1 MYSLRKDSRALFFD
15 AHSIRLS
22 DMDSL
27 YFASAGRSAV
37 GLIRNGNEDGAL
49 THPQLIA
56 VADGM
61 GGHAGGE
68 IASSIALQILA
79 RKASVFLDAQI
90 DPDSADDFYNSTI
103 EEIDLALKAASDE
116 DPKLSGLGTTL
127 TALFIRN
134 NQAALLHV
142 GDSRAYRI
150 RGAVIEQLSVD
161 HTVMQELLSAGT
173 ITQAEVAEHPQR
185 SMLTQALM
193 GSGSLSIALHI
204 FDIQES
210 DRFILCSDGLS
221 GVLSDKEIKSLVKS
235 QTPEDS
241 VAALVDATYIN
252 GAPDNVTV
260 IVADLVT
267 SEITDSP
274 SQLIQLFGTASS

>member
-1 MYSLRKDSRALFFD
+1 MKFD
-15 AHSIRLS
+15 APSVRLS

-27 YFASAGRSAV
+27 YFLSAARSAV

-68 IASSIALQILA
+68 IASAIALEILA
-79 RKASVFLDAQI
+79 RRAIVFTDAEM
-90 DPDSADDFYNSTI
+90 DKDSADDYFNSTI
-103 EEIDLALKAASDE
+103 DEIDSALKLASDD
-116 DPKLSGLGTTL
+116 DPALSGLGTTL
-127 TALFIRN
+127 TALFIRDK
-134 NQAALLHV
+134 QAVLLHV

-150 RGAVIEQLSVD
+150 RGASIEQLSVD
-161 HTVMQELLSAGT
+161 HTVMQELLAAGT
-173 ITQAEVAEHPQR
+173 ITHADVAEHPQR

-193 GSGSLSIALHI
+193 GSQTLSIGLHI
-204 FDIQES
+204 FDLKDG

-221 GVLSDKEIKSLVKS
+221 GVLTDKEIKTLAKS
-235 QTPEDS
+235 PSPKDA

-260 IVADLVT
+260 IVSDIEDGEPAEST
-267 SEITDSP
+267 IEF
-274 SQLIQLFGTASS
+274 FGTVAP

>member
-1 MYSLRKDSRALFFD
+1 MN
-15 AHSIRLS
+15 
-22 DMDSL
+22 SL
-27 YFASAGRSAV
+27 YFVSAARSAV
-37 GLIRNGNEDGAL
+37 GLLRYGNEDGAL

-68 IASSIALQILA
+68 IASAIALEILA
-79 RKASVFLDAQI
+79 RRASVFTNAEI
-90 DPDSADDFYNSTI
+90 DKDSADDYFNSTI
-103 EEIDLALKAASDE
+103 DEIDGALKAASDE
-116 DPKLSGLGTTL
+116 NPKLSGLGTTL
-127 TALFIRN
+127 TALFIRDG
-134 NQAALLHV
+134 QAVLLHV

-173 ITQAEVAEHPQR
+173 ITQADVAEHPQR

-193 GSGSLSIALHI
+193 GSQILSIGLHV
-204 FDIQES
+204 FDLRDE

-221 GVLSDKEIKSLVKS
+221 GVLADKEIKTLVKS
-235 QTPEDS
+235 QSPKDA
-241 VAALVDATYIN
+241 VAALIDATYIN

-260 IVADLVT
+260 VVADVSSAAPAGASL
-267 SEITDSP
+267 EF
-274 SQLIQLFGTASS
+274 FGTATP

>member
-1 MYSLRKDSRALFFD
+1 
-15 AHSIRLS
+15 
-22 DMDSL
+22 MDSL
-27 YFASAGRSAV
+27 YFASAARSAI

-68 IASSIALQILA
+68 VASSIALHILA
-79 RKASVFLDAQI
+79 RRASVFLDAEI
-90 DPDSADDFYNSTI
+90 DQDSADDFFNATI
-103 EEIDLALKAASDE
+103 EDIDIALKAASDE
-116 DPKLSGLGTTL
+116 DPALSGLGTTL

-134 NQAALLHV
+134 NQAVLLHV

-150 RGAVIEQLSVD
+150 RGAAIEQLSVD

-173 ITQAEVAEHPQR
+173 ITQADIAEHPQR

-193 GSGSLSIALHI
+193 GSGTLSIGLHI
-204 FDIQES
+204 FDLKES

-221 GVLSDKEIKSLVKS
+221 GVLSDKEIKTLAKTKS
-235 QTPEDS
+235 PEDA

-260 IVADLVT
+260 VIADLAP
-267 SEITDSP
+267 SEIADAP
-274 SQLIQLFGTASS
+274 IQLFGTATS

>member
-1 MYSLRKDSRALFFD
+1 MN
-15 AHSIRLS
+15 
-22 DMDSL
+22 SL
-27 YFASAGRSAV
+27 YFVSAARSAV

-68 IASSIALQILA
+68 VASAIALEILA
-79 RKASVFLDAQI
+79 RRAAVFTDAEM
-90 DPDSADDFYNSTI
+90 DKDSADDYFNSTI
-103 EEIDLALKAASDE
+103 DEVDDALKAASDE
-116 DPKLSGLGTTL
+116 NPKLSGLGTTL
-127 TALFIRN
+127 TALFIRD

-150 RGAVIEQLSVD
+150 RGASIEQLSVD

-173 ITQAEVAEHPQR
+173 ITQADVAEHPQR

-193 GSGSLSIALHI
+193 GSQILSIGLHVSELK
-204 FDIQES
+204 DE

-221 GVLSDKEIKSLVKS
+221 GVLADKEIKTLVKS
-235 QTPEDS
+235 QSPKDAVT
-241 VAALVDATYIN
+241 ALIDATYIN

-260 IVADLVT
+260 VVADV
-267 SEITDSP
+267 SSKAPAEP
-274 SQLIQLFGTASS
+274 SLEFFGTAKP

>member
-1 MYSLRKDSRALFFD
+1 MN
-15 AHSIRLS
+15 
-22 DMDSL
+22 SL
-27 YFASAGRSAV
+27 YFVSAARSAV

-68 IASSIALQILA
+68 IASAIALEILA
-79 RKASVFLDAQI
+79 RRASVFTNAEI
-90 DPDSADDFYNSTI
+90 DKDSADDYFNSTI
-103 EEIDLALKAASDE
+103 DEIDGALKAASDE
-116 DPKLSGLGTTL
+116 NPKLSGLGTTL
-127 TALFIRN
+127 TALFIRDY
-134 NQAALLHV
+134 QAVLLHV

-173 ITQAEVAEHPQR
+173 ITQADVAEHPQR

-193 GSGSLSIALHI
+193 GSQILSIGLHV
-204 FDIQES
+204 FDLRDE

-221 GVLSDKEIKSLVKS
+221 GVLADKEIKTLVKS
-235 QTPEDS
+235 QSPKDA
-241 VAALVDATYIN
+241 VAALIDATYIN

-260 IVADLVT
+260 VVADVSSAAPAGASL
-267 SEITDSP
+267 EF
-274 SQLIQLFGTASS
+274 FGTATP

>member
-1 MYSLRKDSRALFFD
+1 MN
-15 AHSIRLS
+15 
-22 DMDSL
+22 SL
-27 YFASAGRSAV
+27 YFVSAARSAV

-68 IASSIALQILA
+68 VASAIALEILA
-79 RKASVFLDAQI
+79 RRAAVFTDAEM
-90 DPDSADDFYNSTI
+90 DKDSADDYFNSTI
-103 EEIDLALKAASDE
+103 DEVDDALKAASDE
-116 DPKLSGLGTTL
+116 NPKLSGLGTTL
-127 TALFIRN
+127 TALFIRD
-134 NQAALLHV
+134 NQAVLLHV

-150 RGAVIEQLSVD
+150 RGASIEQLSVD

-173 ITQAEVAEHPQR
+173 ITQADVAEHPQR

-193 GSGSLSIALHI
+193 GSQILSIGLHVSELK
-204 FDIQES
+204 DE

-221 GVLSDKEIKSLVKS
+221 GVLADKEIKTLVKS
-235 QTPEDS
+235 QSPKDAVT
-241 VAALVDATYIN
+241 ALIDATYIN

-260 IVADLVT
+260 VVADVSSKAPT
-267 SEITDSP
+267 EP
-274 SQLIQLFGTASS
+274 SLEFFGTAKP

>member
-1 MYSLRKDSRALFFD
+1 MN
-15 AHSIRLS
+15 
-22 DMDSL
+22 SL
-27 YFASAGRSAV
+27 YFVSAARSAV

-68 IASSIALQILA
+68 VASAIALEILA
-79 RKASVFLDAQI
+79 CRAAVFTDAEM
-90 DPDSADDFYNSTI
+90 DKDSADDYFNSTI
-103 EEIDLALKAASDE
+103 DEVDDALKAASDE
-116 DPKLSGLGTTL
+116 NPKLSGLGTTL
-127 TALFIRN
+127 TALFIRD
-134 NQAALLHV
+134 NQAVLLHV

-150 RGAVIEQLSVD
+150 RGASIEQLSVD

-173 ITQAEVAEHPQR
+173 ITQADVAEHPQR

-193 GSGSLSIALHI
+193 GSQILSIGLHVSELK
-204 FDIQES
+204 DE

-221 GVLSDKEIKSLVKS
+221 GVLADKEIKTLVKS
-235 QTPEDS
+235 QSPKDAVT
-241 VAALVDATYIN
+241 ALIDATYIN

-260 IVADLVT
+260 VVADVSSKAPT
-267 SEITDSP
+267 EP
-274 SQLIQLFGTASS
+274 SLEFFGTAKP

>member
-1 MYSLRKDSRALFFD
+1 
-15 AHSIRLS
+15 
-22 DMDSL
+22 MDSL
-27 YFASAGRSAV
+27 NFVSAARSAV

-68 IASSIALQILA
+68 IASSIALQILSRRA
-79 RKASVFLDAQI
+79 LIFTDREMDK
-90 DPDSADDFYNSTI
+90 DSADDYFNSTI
-103 EEIDLALKAASDE
+103 DEIDNALKVASDE
-116 DPKLSGLGTTL
+116 DPTLSGLGTTL
-127 TALFIRN
+127 TALFIRD
-134 NQAALLHV
+134 NQAVLLHV

-150 RGAVIEQLSVD
+150 RGAAIDQLSVD

-173 ITQAEVAEHPQR
+173 ITQADIAEHPQR

-193 GSGSLSIALHI
+193 GSQTLSIGLHL
-204 FDIQES
+204 FDLKDG

-221 GVLSDKEIKSLVKS
+221 GVLTDKEIKTLVKS
-235 QTPEDS
+235 QSPHDGVS
-241 VAALVDATYIN
+241 ALIDATYIN

-260 IVADLVT
+260 IIADLAAST
-267 SEITDSP
+267 PAESAIEF
-274 SQLIQLFGTASS
+274 FGTAAS

>member
-1 MYSLRKDSRALFFD
+1 
-15 AHSIRLS
+15 
-22 DMDSL
+22 MDSL

-49 THPQLIA
+49 THPKLIA

-79 RKASVFLDAQI
+79 RRASVFLDSQI
-90 DPDSADDFYNSTI
+90 DPDSADDFYGSTI
-103 EEIDLALKAASDE
+103 DEIDIALKAASDE
-116 DPKLSGLGTTL
+116 DAKLSGLGTTL

-134 NQAALLHV
+134 NQAVLLHI

-150 RGAVIEQLSVD
+150 RGAAIEQLSVD
-161 HTVMQELLSAGT
+161 HTVIQELLSAGS

-193 GSGSLSIALHI
+193 GSGTLSIALHI
-204 FDIQES
+204 FDIRES

-235 QTPEDS
+235 KSPEDS

-260 IVADLVT
+260 IVADLVDGA
-267 SEITDSP
+267 SAESP
-274 SQLIQLFGTASS
+274 IQLFGTAGL

>member
-1 MYSLRKDSRALFFD
+1 MN
-15 AHSIRLS
+15 
-22 DMDSL
+22 SL
-27 YFASAGRSAV
+27 YFVSAARSAV

-68 IASSIALQILA
+68 IASAIALEILA
-79 RKASVFLDAQI
+79 RRAAVFTNAEI
-90 DPDSADDFYNSTI
+90 DKDSADDYFNSTI
-103 EEIDLALKAASDE
+103 DEIDGALKAASDE
-116 DPKLSGLGTTL
+116 NPKLSGLGTTL
-127 TALFIRN
+127 TALFIRDG
-134 NQAALLHV
+134 QAVLLHV

-173 ITQAEVAEHPQR
+173 ITQADVAEHPQR
-185 SMLTQALM
+185 SMLTHALM
-193 GSGSLSIALHI
+193 GSQILSIGLHV
-204 FDIQES
+204 FDLRDE

-221 GVLSDKEIKSLVKS
+221 GVLADKEIKTLVKS
-235 QTPEDS
+235 QSPKDA
-241 VAALVDATYIN
+241 VAALIDATYIN

-260 IVADLVT
+260 VVADVSSAAPAGASL
-267 SEITDSP
+267 EF
-274 SQLIQLFGTASS
+274 FGTATP

>member
-1 MYSLRKDSRALFFD
+1 
-15 AHSIRLS
+15 
-22 DMDSL
+22 MDSL
-27 YFASAGRSAV
+27 YFASAARSSV

-68 IASSIALQILA
+68 VASSIALHILA
-79 RKASVFLDAQI
+79 RRASVFMDAEI
-90 DPDSADDFYNSTI
+90 DQDSADDFFSATI
-103 EEIDLALKAASDE
+103 EEIDIALKAASDE
-116 DPKLSGLGTTL
+116 DPALSGLGTTL

-134 NQAALLHV
+134 NQAVLLHV

-150 RGAVIEQLSVD
+150 RGAAIEQLSVD
-161 HTVMQELLSAGT
+161 HTVMQELLAAGT
-173 ITQAEVAEHPQR
+173 ITQADIAEHPQR

-193 GSGSLSIALHI
+193 GSGTLAIGLHI
-204 FDIQES
+204 FDLKES

-221 GVLSDKEIKSLVKS
+221 GVLSDKEIKTLAKS
-235 QTPEDS
+235 KSPEDA

-260 IVADLVT
+260 VIADLVT
-267 SEITDSP
+267 SQSPDSP
-274 SQLIQLFGTASS
+274 IQLFGTATS

>member
-1 MYSLRKDSRALFFD
+1 
-15 AHSIRLS
+15 
-22 DMDSL
+22 MDSL
-27 YFASAGRSAV
+27 YFVSAARSAV

-68 IASSIALQILA
+68 IASAIALEILA
-79 RKASVFLDAQI
+79 RRASVFTNAEI
-90 DPDSADDFYNSTI
+90 DKDSADDYFNSTI
-103 EEIDLALKAASDE
+103 DEIDGALKAASDE
-116 DPKLSGLGTTL
+116 NPKLSGLGTTL
-127 TALFIRN
+127 TALFIRDG
-134 NQAALLHV
+134 QAVLLHV

-173 ITQAEVAEHPQR
+173 ITQADVAEHPQR

-193 GSGSLSIALHI
+193 GSQILSIGLHI
-204 FDIQES
+204 FDLRDE

-221 GVLSDKEIKSLVKS
+221 GVLADKEIKTLVKS
-235 QTPEDS
+235 QSPKDA
-241 VAALVDATYIN
+241 VAALIDATYIN

-260 IVADLVT
+260 VVADVSSAAPAGASL
-267 SEITDSP
+267 EF
-274 SQLIQLFGTASS
+274 FGTATP